1 LNAVGADSYSWNNGI
16 ANGVSFV
23 PPIGTNSYTVIG
35 TNTTT
40 GCQNSDSI
48 LITVNPLPNV
58 NAGNNQTI
66 CQGDNSTL
74 NATGATSYSW
84 NNNITNNVSF
94 TPTSTNNYVVTGTD
108 SNGCQDSDTVQ
119 VTVNPTSA
127 SQLTQTAVGSY
138 TLNGQTYTQSGTYT
152 QVLQNSYGCDSTITL
167 NLTISTSRINELNNQ
182 AFSMYPNP
190 ASNLI
195 HIVYTGNIEKLEI
208 IDAKG
213 ALVFVSKEN
222 KKEYVLP
229 AHLQTGY
236 YMVVIHDDKQQFRKE
251 LLIQR

>member
-1 LNAVGADSYSWNNGI
+1 
-16 ANGVSFV
+16 
-23 PPIGTNSYTVIG
+23 
-35 TNTTT
+35 
-40 GCQNSDSI
+40 
-48 LITVNPLPNV
+48 LPNV

-152 QVLQNSYGCDSTITL
+152 QVLQNAYGCDSTITL
-167 NLTISTSRINELNNQ
+167 NLTISSSVINELNGEII
-182 AFSMYPNP
+182 SIYPNP

-195 HIVYTGNIEKLEI
+195 NINYNSKIDKVEI
-208 IDAKG
+208 LDAKG
-213 ALVFVSKEN
+213 SVVFVSKEN
-222 KKEYVLP
+222 KREFTLP
-229 AHLQTGY
+229 THLPTGY
-236 YMVVIHDDKQQFRKE
+236 YLVVIHDEKQLFRKE